1 MDGQAERPSEW
12 REGVKSLDTMSEERK
27 TLEQR
32 EQMTDVERLRH
43 SASHVLAT
51 AILKIW
57 PEAQFAAGPP
67 VENGFYYDVDLSH
80 RISPDDFEKIEAEMK
95 SEIKANHPFERV
107 EVSRAEALELG
118 KKGRLAALSER
129 PEPSKF
135 KLDII
140 ENIPA
145 DEKISL
151 YRSGDFID
159 LCAGPHVMRTGNIG
173 AFKLTNVASAYYKGD
188 EKNPQLQRIYGTAF
202 KTKKELDDYFAM
214 LEEAKKRDHRKLG
227 KELELFVFDDD
238 VGPGLPM
245 FLPRG
250 AVIAEELEKLAKETE
265 FAAGYQ
271 RVRTPHIARESLYR
285 KSGHVPYYVE
295 SMFPPMTLLEE
306 KDKEQLE
313 KANAVIAY
321 FENYDGEVWQR
332 VLEEA
337 KSGNL
342 SNPATK
348 DNLLAQLE
356 LVRGAERADQ
366 AKLKE
371 LKEFA
376 ASIGDRYYLKAMNC
390 PHHHKLFAA
399 LPRSYRELPLRLAEY
414 GTDYRYEKSG
424 ELFGLMRVRSLQ
436 MNDAHLYMTPD
447 QFEAEFNAVNEM
459 YLNYFKLF
467 GIDKYLMRFST
478 HDPAKLGQKFVDEP
492 ELWKKT
498 EEMTRNVLKNSGI
511 NYVEVPNEAAFYG
524 PKIDVQA
531 WSVIGR
537 EFSIA
542 TNQVD
547 FAQPRSFDLRYKD
560 RDNTDK
566 IPICIHRAPL
576 GTHERFI
583 GFLIEHYAG
592 NFPLWLSPEQVRI
605 LTISDDPK
613 LMDYARSILNE
624 LRAQQVRAELDDST
638 DKINGKIQR
647 AEQMKIHTMFV
658 IGKRDMEADAVSVR
672 VHGKGNLGAKPR
684 AEAIAEILLSIKERG
699 P

>member
-1 MDGQAERPSEW
+1 MN
-12 REGVKSLDTMSEERK
+12 EERK
-27 TLEQR
+27 TLEER
-32 EQMTDVERLRH
+32 TQMTALERLRH

-67 VENGFYYDVDLSH
+67 VENGFYYDVDLPH

-95 SEIKANHPFERV
+95 KEIKANHPFERM
-107 EVSRAEALELG
+107 EVSRDEALELG

-140 ENIPA
+140 ENIPP
-145 DEKISL
+145 DETISL
-151 YRSGDFID
+151 YRNGDFID

-173 AFKLTNVASAYYKGD
+173 AFKLTNLASAYYKGD
-188 EKNPQLQRIYGTAF
+188 EKNPQLQRVYGTAF

-227 KELELFVFDDD
+227 RELELFVFDDD

-250 AVIAEELEKLAKETE
+250 AVIADELEKLAKETE

-271 RVRTPHIARESLYR
+271 RVRTPHIARATLYL
-285 KSGHVPYYVE
+285 KSGHLPYYEE
-295 SMFPPMTLLEE
+295 SMFPPMELE
-306 KDKEQLE
+306 DRLP
-313 KANAVIAY
+313 
-321 FENYDGEVWQR
+321 
-332 VLEEA
+332 
-337 KSGNL
+337 SL
-342 SNPATK
+342 SRPVGFQPA
-348 DNLLAQLE
+348 E
-356 LVRGAERADQ
+356 DQ
-366 AKLKE
+366 GGQDARLP
-371 LKEFA
+371 
-376 ASIGDRYYLKAMNC
+376 SQPGRPTSDRYYLKAMNC

-399 LPRSYRELPLRLAEY
+399 VPRSYRDLPLRLAEY
-414 GTDYRYEKSG
+414 GTCYRYEQSG
-424 ELFGLMRVRSLQ
+424 ELFGLMRVRSMQ
-436 MNDAHLYMTPD
+436 MNDAHIYCTPE

-459 YLNYFKLF
+459 YLKYFKIF

-478 HDPAKLGQKFVDEP
+478 HDPARLGEKFVNEP
-492 ELWKKT
+492 ELWLKT
-498 EEMTRNVLKNSGI
+498 EEMTRHVLKNSGI

-531 WSVIGR
+531 WSAIGR

-547 FAQPRSFDLRYKD
+547 FAQPRRFNLVYKD
-560 RDNTDK
+560 RDNTEK
-566 IPICIHRAPL
+566 VPLCIHRAPL

-592 NFPLWLSPEQVRI
+592 NFPLWLAPEQVRI
-605 LTISDDPK
+605 LPISDDSK
-613 LMDYARSILNE
+613 VLEYSMSILNE
-624 LRAQQVRAELDDST
+624 LRAYQVRAEIDTST

-647 AEQMKIHTMFV
+647 AEQMKVHTMFV

-684 AEAIAEILLSIKERG
+684 TEAVADILMSIKERRASA
-699 P
+699 

>member
-1 MDGQAERPSEW
+1 MA
-12 REGVKSLDTMSEERK
+12 EERK

-32 EQMTDVERLRH
+32 EQMTDLERLRH

-67 VENGFYYDVDLSH
+67 VENGFYYDVDLKH
-80 RISPDDFEKIEAEMK
+80 RISPEDFEKIEAEMK
-95 SEIKANHPFERV
+95 KEIKANHPFERV
-107 EVSRAEALELG
+107 EVSRDEALALG
-118 KKGRLAALSER
+118 KKGRLAALGER

-151 YRSGDFID
+151 YRNGDFID

-173 AFKLTNVASAYYKGD
+173 AFRLTNVASAYYKGD
-188 EKNPQLQRIYGTAF
+188 EKNPQLQRVYGTAF

-295 SMFPPMTLLEE
+295 SMFPPMILLEE
-306 KDKEQLE
+306 GDRKKLE
-313 KANAVIAY
+313 NLAIAKAKRLKTFDEAS
-321 FENYDGEVWQR
+321 ERVW
-332 VLEEA
+332 
-337 KSGNL
+337 
-342 SNPATK
+342 
-348 DNLLAQLE
+348 
-356 LVRGAERADQ
+356 VRFFD
-366 AKLKE
+366 E
-371 LKEFA
+371 LKKTETSREALFDELGLINA
-376 ASIGDRYYLKAMNC
+376 AEDADRAQIARIDELSRSLGDRYYLKAMNC

-436 MNDAHLYMTPD
+436 MNDAHLYMTPE

-478 HDPAKLGQKFVDEP
+478 HDPAKLGQKFVNEP

-498 EEMTRNVLKNSGI
+498 EEMTRRVLRDSGI

-605 LTISDDPK
+605 VTIGDDPK
-613 LMDYARSILNE
+613 LIDYARSILKE
-624 LRAQQVRAELDDST
+624 LRAHQVRAEIDESS

-647 AEQMKIHTMFV
+647 AEQMKVHTMFV
-658 IGKRDMEADAVSVR
+658 IGKRDMDADAVSVR

-684 AEAIAEILLSIKERG
+684 TQAVAEILDSIKART

>member
-1 MDGQAERPSEW
+1 
-12 REGVKSLDTMSEERK
+12 MSDDRK

-32 EQMTDVERLRH
+32 ATMTDIERLRH

-67 VENGFYYDVDLSH
+67 VENGFYYDVDLPH
-80 RISPDDFEKIEAEMK
+80 RISPEDFEKIEAEMK
-95 SEIKANHPFERV
+95 KEIKANHPFERM
-107 EVSRAEALELG
+107 EVSRDEALALG
-118 KKGRLAALSER
+118 KKGRLAALGER
-129 PEPSKF
+129 SEPSKY
-135 KLDII
+135 KIDII

-173 AFKLTNVASAYYKGD
+173 AFKLTSVASAYYKGD
-188 EKNPQLQRIYGTAF
+188 EKNPQLQRVYGTAF
-202 KTKKELDDYFAM
+202 KTKKELEEYFAM

-227 KELELFVFDDD
+227 RELELFVFDDD

-250 AVIAEELEKLAKETE
+250 AVIADELEKLAKETE

-271 RVRTPHIARESLYR
+271 RVRTPHIARESMYK
-285 KSGHVPYYVE
+285 KSGHLPYYAE
-295 SMFPPMTLLEE
+295 SMFPPMSLIE
-306 KDKEQLE
+306 DKQKEIELKNQITAAISDLPEFLSDAEFQPSTSERRTAEAEAQTSSLAEFIARDKVIQFQLSLILE
-313 KANAVIAY
+313 KQVGTH
-321 FENYDGEVWQR
+321 DGIRNVRMR
-332 VLEEA
+332 VQHDLEA
-337 KSGNL
+337 L
-342 SNPATK
+342 R
-348 DNLLAQLE
+348 E
-356 LVRGAERADQ
+356 LQDC
-366 AKLKE
+366 
-371 LKEFA
+371 
-376 ASIGDRYYLKAMNC
+376 YYLKAMNC

-399 LPRSYRELPLRLAEY
+399 VPRSYRDLPLRLAEY
-414 GTDYRYEKSG
+414 GTCYRYEQSG
-424 ELFGLMRVRSLQ
+424 ELFGLMRVRSMQ
-436 MNDAHLYMTPD
+436 MNDAHIYCTPE

-459 YLNYFKLF
+459 YLKYFKLF
-467 GIDKYLMRFST
+467 GIEKYLMRFST
-478 HDPAKLGQKFVDEP
+478 HDPTKLGQKFVDEP
-492 ELWKKT
+492 ELWEQT
-498 EEMTRNVLKNSGI
+498 EVMTRRVLKDSGI

-531 WSVIGR
+531 WSAIGR

-547 FAQPRSFDLRYKD
+547 FAQPRRFNLVYKD
-560 RDNTDK
+560 RDNTEK
-566 IPICIHRAPL
+566 TPLCIHRAPL

-605 LTISDDPK
+605 LTIGDDPK
-613 LMDYARSILNE
+613 LLDYARSILNE
-624 LRAQQVRAELDDST
+624 LRANQVRAELDEST
-638 DKINGKIQR
+638 DMINGKIQR
-647 AEQMKIHTMFV
+647 AEQMKVHTMFV
-658 IGKRDMEADAVSVR
+658 IGKRDMDADAVSVR
-672 VHGKGNLGAKPR
+672 VHGKGNLGPKPR
-684 AEAIAEILLSIKERG
+684 DEAIAEILLSIKERR